1 MILDSN
7 IEGTLITVEKQ
18 ILGFTLV
25 QNVQKDILSLTI
37 PVIFF
42 VRILRVENETQQC
55 RPSRLPRG
63 PGLCTRPPLQK
74 W

>member
-42 VRILRVENETQQC
+42 VRILRVENETQC

>member
-42 VRILRVENETQQC
+42 RAHS
-55 RPSRLPRG
+55 SRR
-63 PGLCTRPPLQK
+63 K
-74 W
+74 